1 MRNWN
6 LEEIYKTNEDFDK
19 DLKSL
24 KEEVSN
30 YSKFKGKLNNGKEI
44 NDFFK
49 FDESIDKKLSKLY
62 SYASMKYDLNQND
75 LNSQG
80 NISKLQSFIVTYS
93 QAIAFVDDELL
104 SNEHN
109 KYIEWAKEFDYIR
122 FNLYRLDQLFH
133 SKEHVLK
140 PELEELLSLYS
151 PITSSFRSTYG
162 LLENAD
168 TKPVT
173 VTTSDNKTHTFTKS
187 NYTTLLGEYANSQE
201 DRRLIFEAFFKHY
214 DDYKNTYAALYK
226 GVVDAD
232 IARMRSRGY
241 DNILDTFL
249 DNNKISKDVY
259 LTLLKTVRENTAPL
273 HRYVEFRKKYFGL
286 KEYHNYDRFLTIA
299 KDSTKY
305 PYEYCKEEVLEAVK
319 PMGDDFVNHAKI
331 AMADGHVDVLPQNG
345 KRSGAYSTEVE
356 GFGPYILL
364 NHTDDLDSAFT
375 LAHECGH
382 SIHTLY
388 SSETQPYQTKNY
400 VIFVAEIA
408 STFNE
413 QLFLDHLLSKSND
426 KQVKIQAIEKL
437 ASNIVSTFYRQS
449 LFADFELQA
458 HKKALEGSGLTYED
472 LNNIM
477 AELYETYYGYSLDTE
492 ELKKYVWAYIPH
504 LFNSPFYVYQYATC
518 FSASFKIYNDVKN
531 GKKGALENY
540 LDMLKSGGSDYPVE
554 IVKKGGA
561 DLTTAEP
568 FKAVCDKL
576 NELIDELEELVK

>member
-1 MRNWN
+1 M
-6 LEEIYKTNEDFDK
+6 
-19 DLKSL
+19 
-24 KEEVSN
+24 
-30 YSKFKGKLNNGKEI
+30 
-44 NDFFK
+44 
-49 FDESIDKKLSKLY
+49 
-62 SYASMKYDLNQND
+62 
-75 LNSQG
+75 
-80 NISKLQSFIVTYS
+80 
-93 QAIAFVDDELL
+93 
-104 SNEHN
+104 
-109 KYIEWAKEFDYIR
+109 
-122 FNLYRLDQLFH
+122 YRLDQLFH

-140 PELEELLSLYS
+140 PELEQLLSLYS
-151 PITSSFRSTYG
+151 PITASFRSTYG

-187 NYTTLLGEYANSQE
+187 NYTTLLGEYSNSQE
-201 DRRLIFEAFFKHY
+201 DRKKIFEAFFKHY
-214 DDYKNTYAALYK
+214 DDYKNTFAALYK
-226 GVVDAD
+226 GVVESD
-232 IARMRSRGY
+232 IARMKSRGY

-249 DNNKISKDVY
+249 DNNKIDKNVY
-259 LTLLKTVRENTAPL
+259 LTLLKTVHENTAPL
-273 HRYVEFRKKYFGL
+273 KRYIEFRKKYFNL
-286 KEYHNYDRFLTIA
+286 KEYHNYDRFLSIA
-299 KDSTKY
+299 SDKTKY
-305 PYEYCKEEVLEAVK
+305 PYDYAKADVLDALA

-331 AMADGHVDVLPQNG
+331 ALADGHVDVMPSQG

-413 QLFLDHLLSKSND
+413 QLYLEHLLAKSNS

-437 ASNIVSTFYRQS
+437 ANNIVSTFYRQS
-449 LFADFELQA
+449 LFADFEYQA
-458 HKKALEGSGLTYED
+458 HQKALEGNGLTYND

-477 AELYETYYGYSLDTE
+477 ADLYQTYYGYSLDTE
-492 ELKKYVWAYIPH
+492 PLKKYVWAYIPH

-531 GKKGALENY
+531 NVKGAKEAY
-540 LDMLKSGGSDYPVE
+540 LNMLKAGGSDYPVE
-554 IVKKGGA
+554 IVKKGGV
-561 DLTTAEP
+561 DLTTPEA

-576 NELIDELEELVK
+576 NELVDELEELTK